1 MVDGTE
7 GSKNFNKAL
16 YAYLKK
22 DYLFLMGAS
31 EDSASKWNY
40 ILHDTYQSIYFLGPN
55 SMAGRMRATYYQ
67 LPPLFVKF
75 YKYSWRFSA
84 PNSSLTLT
92 MEAVSL

>member
-1 MVDGTE
+1 MRDGNIVVVKIETINDRGE
-7 GSKNFNKAL
+7 KVLDAAIKCRRQTMSILSTF
-16 YAYLKK
+16 
-22 DYLFLMGAS
+22 
-31 EDSASKWNY
+31 SATP
-40 ILHDTYQSIYFLGPN
+40 IRVRIYFLCPN

-67 LPPLFVKF
+67 RPHLFVKF